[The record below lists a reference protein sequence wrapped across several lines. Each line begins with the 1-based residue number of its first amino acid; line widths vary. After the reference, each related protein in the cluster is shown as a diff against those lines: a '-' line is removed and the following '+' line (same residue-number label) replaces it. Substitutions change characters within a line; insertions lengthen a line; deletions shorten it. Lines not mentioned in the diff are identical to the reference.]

1 MQRFIPCLSLG
12 IAFAIC
18 GPAWAVHLDVWV
30 HADIVNRVDS
40 GYFDVNAGVPITPM
54 DRAMGWNFQEFDQNP
69 YYANNPGY
77 FAESNSNPGGSGLPG
92 GSLVGFNL
100 LSDLQYWDGNG
111 PVSFAPVPG
120 GETLSINYGANTVYV
135 GTGTGAQPGFTLAQ
149 VASGTA
155 NGFLH
160 VHVNSVI
167 APGPSEAVPADGI
180 YIYKEFLTTNAPGFT
195 NSLPFWVVMNNNITE
210 DQRSEAI
217 NFLYPNQWCG
227 PLGGSYNTDANW
239 SGTIVVPELP
249 GTQPVPVPQS
259 PNGQD
264 AVANFLDNLYADS
277 TITLDSPATVG
288 TINFKSVPRY
298 TLAGP
303 SSLRLQSS
311 TTAQINVSLGNH
323 TISAPLV
330 IASNTIVAAG
340 TNSLDLQGAQTWND
354 NTSLTVQS
362 GTFNYAIP
370 SGATSVGA
378 NVALSIAHGASVN
391 VGGAVNPF
399 SDGTH
404 KVGIKNDSASGLNVN
419 AGNIVVGSVSGA
431 GTTSVAAGAQLT
443 ADSIIQRALVIGGT
457 SSNRATVAIDASDSL
472 GNPLS
477 ETAALAGSG
486 ATDDLAADLASSA
499 VNSDAAGE
507 QFTST
512 ANGLTPMGEFT
523 SQRSPSDS
531 LGGGLA
537 AFQSGE
543 GHSVPEPS
551 SLCLALACLIVSRV
565 CHRNRASRVA
575 NQESCHITTL
585 HFLGFIFRRD
595 SR

>member
-1 MQRFIPCLSLG
+1 MQRFVHVLTVTIVLVACY
-12 IAFAIC
+12 
-18 GPAWAVHLDVWV
+18 PARAVHLDVWV

-54 DRAMGWNFQEFDQNP
+54 DRAVGWNFQEFDENP

-100 LSDLQYWDGNG
+100 LSDLMYWDGNG
-111 PVSFAPVPG
+111 PVSFGPVLG
-120 GETLSINYGANTVYV
+120 GETMSINSGSSTVFV
-135 GTGTGAQPGFTLAQ
+135 GTGTGAQPGFTLQ
-149 VASGTA
+149 QIASGSA
-155 NGFLH
+155 EGFMH
-160 VHVNSVI
+160 IHMNSVI
-167 APGPSEAVPADGI
+167 APGPNETVPADGI
-180 YIYKEFLTTNAPGFT
+180 YIYQELLTTNAPGFT

-217 NFLYPNQWCG
+217 NYLYPNQWCG

-249 GTQPVPVPQS
+249 GSQPVPVPQS

-303 SSLRLQSS
+303 STLTLQSS

-330 IASNTIVAAG
+330 IASNTIVNAG
-340 TNSLDLQGAQTWND
+340 TNSLDFQGAQTWND

-362 GTFNYAIP
+362 GTLNYAIP
-370 SGATSVGA
+370 SGATSVGM
-378 NVALSIAHGASVN
+378 NVSLAVAPGATVN
-391 VGGAVNPF
+391 VGGTVNPF

-404 KVGIKNDSASGLNVN
+404 KVTIANSGNLAVN
-419 AGNIVVGSVSGA
+419 AGNIVTGAVTGA
-431 GTTSVAAGAQLT
+431 GTTAVAAGAHLT
-443 ADSIIQRALVIGGT
+443 ADSIIQSALVIGGT
-457 SSNRATVAIDASDSL
+457 PSNRSTVTIDASDSL
-472 GNPLS
+472 GNPLG
-477 ETAALAGSG
+477 ENAA
-486 ATDDLAADLASSA
+486 ATGHATTDGLAADLLASSTRK
-499 VNSDAAGE
+499 SDAAGE
-507 QFTST
+507 QFAST
-512 ANGLTPMGEFT
+512 ANGSTPISELT
-523 SQRSPSDS
+523 SQLSPSDS
-531 LGGGLA
+531 LSGGLA
-537 AFQSGE
+537 AFQSGDSR
-543 GHSVPEPS
+543 SVPEPS
-551 SLCLALACLIVSRV
+551 SLCLALACLIAYRLFR
-565 CHRNRASRVA
+565 RNRVSGVA
-575 NQESCHITTL
+575 KQESCNIVM
-585 HFLGFIFRRD
+585 F
-595 SR
+595 

>member
-1 MQRFIPCLSLG
+1 MQRFIPYLTLG

-18 GPAWAVHLDVWV
+18 GPARAVHLDVWV

-100 LSDLQYWDGNG
+100 LSDLQYWNGNG

-160 VHVNSVI
+160 IHVNSVI
-167 APGPSEAVPADGI
+167 APGSSETVPADGI
-180 YIYKEFLTTNAPGFT
+180 YIYKEYLTTNAPGFT

-217 NFLYPNQWCG
+217 NYLYPNQWCG

-249 GTQPVPVPQS
+249 GTQPVPVPKS
-259 PNGQD
+259 PNGRD

-303 SSLRLQSS
+303 SALTLQGS
-311 TTAQINVSLGNH
+311 TTAQINISLGNH

-330 IASNTIVAAG
+330 IASNTIVNAG
-340 TNSLDLQGAQTWND
+340 TYSLDVQGAQTWND
-354 NTSLTVQS
+354 NMSLSVQS
-362 GTFNYAIP
+362 GTLNYAIP
-370 SGATSVGA
+370 SGATSVGM
-378 NVALSIAHGASVN
+378 NVSLAVAPGATVN
-391 VGGAVNPF
+391 VGVVVNPF

-404 KVGIKNDSASGLNVN
+404 KVAIANNGNLAVNGSGIVTGAVT
-419 AGNIVVGSVSGA
+419 GA
-431 GTTSVAAGAQLT
+431 GTTAVAAGAQLT
-443 ADSIIQRALVIGGT
+443 ADSIIQTALVIGGT
-457 SSNRATVAIDASDSL
+457 STSPSIVTIDPSDSL
-472 GNPLS
+472 GNPL
-477 ETAALAGSG
+477 G
-486 ATDDLAADLASSA
+486 ATAPLIASK
-499 VNSDAAGE
+499 
-507 QFTST
+507 T
-512 ANGLTPMGEFT
+512 A
-523 SQRSPSDS
+523 S
-531 LGGGLA
+531 GLA
-537 AFQSGE
+537 AELADSSTRNANGAIELLQQPASDPTDATGVGASASSSDLATAGSSAFPLGE
-543 GHSVPEPS
+543 GRSVPEPS
-551 SLCLALACLIVSRV
+551 SLCLALACLIAYRL
-565 CHRNRASRVA
+565 CGRNRASRIA
-575 NQESCHITTL
+575 KQESCTIVMFYL
-585 HFLGFIFRRD
+585 PGFISKGD
-595 SR
+595 CP

>member
-1 MQRFIPCLSLG
+1 MQRFIPCLTLG
-12 IAFAIC
+12 IVFAIC
-18 GPAWAVHLDVWV
+18 GPARAVHLNVWV

-54 DRAMGWNFQEFDQNP
+54 DRALGWNFQEFDQNP

-100 LSDLQYWDGNG
+100 LSDLQYWNGNG
-111 PVSFAPVPG
+111 PVSFGPVPG
-120 GETLSINYGANTVYV
+120 GETMSINSGSSTVNV
-135 GTGTGAQPGFTLAQ
+135 GTGTGAQPGFTLQ
-149 VASGTA
+149 QIASGSA
-155 NGFLH
+155 EGFMH
-160 VHVNSVI
+160 IHVNSVI
-167 APGPSEAVPADGI
+167 APGPNATAPADGI
-180 YIYKEFLTTNAPGFT
+180 YIYRELLTTNAPGFT

-249 GTQPVPVPQS
+249 GSQPVPVPQS

-277 TITLDSPATVG
+277 TITLDSPATAG

-303 SSLRLQSS
+303 SSLTLLSS
-311 TTAQINVSLGNH
+311 TTAQINVTAGNH

-330 IASNTIVAAG
+330 FASNTVVAAG
-340 TNSLDLQGAQTWND
+340 TNSLDFQGAQTWND

-362 GTFNYAIP
+362 GTLNYAIP
-370 SGATSVGA
+370 TGATSVGA
-378 NVALSIAHGASVN
+378 NVTLSISPGASVN

-404 KVGIKNDSASGLNVN
+404 KVSIFNNSISGLNVN

-443 ADSIIQRALVIGGT
+443 ADSIIQSALVIGGT
-457 SSNRATVAIDASDSL
+457 SSNRATVMIDASDSL

-477 ETAALAGSG
+477 ESAALAGSG
-486 ATDDLAADLASSA
+486 ATDGLAADLLTSSTRNA
-499 VNSDAAGE
+499 DAASK
-507 QFTST
+507 QFPST
-512 ANGLTPMGEFT
+512 ANGSTTIGEFT
-523 SQRSPSDS
+523 SQPSPSES
-531 LGGGLA
+531 LGSASA
-537 AFQSGE
+537 AFQSSE
-543 GHSVPEPS
+543 SHSVPEPS
-551 SLCLALACLIVSRV
+551 SLCLALACLIAYRL
-565 CHRNRASRVA
+565 CRRNRASRVA
-575 NQESCHITTL
+575 K
-585 HFLGFIFRRD
+585 
-595 SR
+595 

>member
-1 MQRFIPCLSLG
+1 MNRFTPFFVVTMVCAAG
-12 IAFAIC
+12 GVAR
-18 GPAWAVHLDVWV
+18 AVHLDVWV

-92 GSLVGFNL
+92 GSLLGFNL

-120 GETLSINYGANTVYV
+120 GETLSINYGANTVFV
-135 GTGTGAQPGFTLAQ
+135 GTGTGAQAGFTLAQ

-160 VHVNSVI
+160 IHVNSVI
-167 APGPSEAVPADGI
+167 APGSSETAPADGI
-180 YIYKEFLTTNAPGFT
+180 YIFQEQLTTNAQGFT
-195 NSLPFWVVMNNNITE
+195 NSLPFWVVLNNNITE

-249 GTQPVPVPQS
+249 ASQPVPVPQS

-303 SSLRLQSS
+303 STLTLLSS
-311 TTAQINVSLGNH
+311 TTAQINVTAGNH

-330 IASNTIVAAG
+330 IASNTIVNAG

-354 NTSLTVQS
+354 NTSLSVQS
-362 GTFNYAIP
+362 GTLNYAIP
-370 SGATSVGA
+370 SGATSVGM
-378 NVALSIAHGASVN
+378 NVSLAVAPGASVS
-391 VGGAVNPF
+391 VSGAVNPF

-404 KVGIKNDSASGLNVN
+404 KVAIANNGNLAVNSSGIVTGAVT
-419 AGNIVVGSVSGA
+419 GA
-431 GTTSVAAGAQLT
+431 GTTTVAAGAQMT
-443 ADSIIQRALVIGGT
+443 ADSIIQTALIIGGT
-457 SSNRATVAIDASDSL
+457 STNRSTVTIDPSDSL

-477 ETAALAGSG
+477 EAAAVAGSG
-486 ATDDLAADLASSA
+486 ATDGLAADLASSA
-499 VNSDAAGE
+499 GNSDGAIE
-507 QFTST
+507 RFPST
-512 ANGLTPMGEFT
+512 ANGSTPIGEFT
-523 SQRSPSDS
+523 SLLSPSDS
-531 LGGGLA
+531 LGSSLA
-537 AFQSGE
+537 AFPSDE
-543 GHSVPEPS
+543 SRSVPEPS
-551 SLCLALACLIVSRV
+551 LPCLALSGWMVYRLFC
-565 CHRNRASRVA
+565 RNRAR
-575 NQESCHITTL
+575 
-585 HFLGFIFRRD
+585 
-595 SR
+595 